1 MKKLID
7 KAYAKIN
14 LMLRVIKR
22 REDGYHD
29 LQMLNAKIDLY
40 DTIEISKVKDETIEV
55 VFEPHFEVN
64 ANNIVKKIASYMKE
78 KYQIKEGMVL
88 KIKKQIPIGAGLGGG
103 STDGALVIHLIDKLY
118 RLNLTN
124 KTKEKIA
131 SLFGADIPYCLY
143 NNMAIVSGKG
153 DKINI
158 IDYHLPYLV
167 IIIYPKILVSTQ
179 DIFKKVRSYS
189 NELRDDE
196 LKTLIESGQAESIMH
211 NDLEPITLNKYPQI
225 KDIINYLST
234 YQVKKVMMTGSG
246 STIFTLIDNKVAY
259 EVFNN
264 LKNKF
269 PNYYIGL
276 HHFIKK

>member
-22 REDGYHD
+22 RDDSYHD

-40 DTIEISKVKDETIEV
+40 DTIEISKVKEETIEV

-64 ANNIVKKIASYMKE
+64 TNNIVKKIASYMKE
-78 KYQIKEGMVL
+78 KYQIKEGMSL

-118 RLNLTN
+118 RLNLSN
-124 KTKEKIA
+124 KSKEKIA
-131 SLFGADIPYCLY
+131 SIFGADIPYCLY

-153 DKINI
+153 EKVNI

-179 DIFKKVRSYS
+179 DIFKEVRSYS
-189 NELRDDE
+189 NELTDDE

-246 STIFTLIDNKVAY
+246 STIFILIDKKIAY
-259 EVFNN
+259 LVFDN

-276 HHFIKK
+276 HRFIKK

>member
-22 REDGYHD
+22 RDDGYHD

-40 DTIEISKVKDETIEV
+40 DTIEISKVKEETIEV

-64 ANNIVKKIASYMKE
+64 TNNIVKKIASYMKE
-78 KYQIKEGMVL
+78 KYQIKEGMSL

-118 RLNLTN
+118 RLNLSN
-124 KTKEKIA
+124 KSKEKIA
-131 SLFGADIPYCLY
+131 SIFGADIPYCLY

-153 DKINI
+153 EKVNI

-179 DIFKKVRSYS
+179 DIFKEVRSYS
-189 NELRDDE
+189 NELTDDE

-246 STIFTLIDNKVAY
+246 STIFILIDKKIAY
-259 EVFNN
+259 LVFDN

-276 HHFIKK
+276 HRFIKK